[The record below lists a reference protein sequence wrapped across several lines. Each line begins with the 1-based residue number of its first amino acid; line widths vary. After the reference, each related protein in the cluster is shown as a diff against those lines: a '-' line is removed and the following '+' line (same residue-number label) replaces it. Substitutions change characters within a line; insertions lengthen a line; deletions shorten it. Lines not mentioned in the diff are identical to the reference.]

1 MMQPDPTTPHILVID
16 DSQFE
21 CRVLVDLFAESGFRV
36 SSALSGTHGYHLA
49 QTLHPHLIILD
60 VHMPDIDGFAC
71 CRLLTASSA
80 TNDIPV
86 IFVSGADS
94 VEEKIEGLRAGAVDY
109 VAKPFHSEE
118 LVTRVGVHLRKTR
131 QAATAEPT
139 ETGPLSNDDVVLAA
153 AQQLISDTLSELP
166 GLSELAKRVGTYR
179 ERLNQLFNTR
189 LGVSVFEY
197 VRELR
202 IERAIA
208 LLRESDMEIRDIASV
223 VGFSNPSN
231 FSTRFKE
238 RTGFTPKAYR
248 EAIGLS
254 KGRTINNDNDNDSLT
269 ES

>member
-1 MMQPDPTTPHILVID
+1 MMQLDPTAPHILVID

-36 SSALSGTHGYHLA
+36 SSALTGTHGYHLA

-71 CRLLTASSA
+71 CRLLSASSA

-109 VAKPFHSEE
+109 VAKPFHGEE

-131 QAATAEPT
+131 HVASV
-139 ETGPLSNDDVVLAA
+139 ETPEQGRLSNDDVILAA
-153 AQQLISDTLSELP
+153 AQQLISDTLSQLP

-202 IERAIA
+202 IERASL

-223 VGFSNPSN
+223 VGFSNPGN
-231 FSTRFKE
+231 FATRFKE

-248 EAIGLS
+248 EAIGPS
-254 KGRTINNDNDNDSLT
+254 KPRDDDNLNDP
-269 ES
+269 

>member
-1 MMQPDPTTPHILVID
+1 MMQLDPTAPHILVID

-36 SSALSGTHGYHLA
+36 SSAQSGTHGYNLA

-71 CRLLTASSA
+71 CRLLAASSA

-94 VEEKIEGLRAGAVDY
+94 VQEKIEGLRAGAVDY
-109 VAKPFHSEE
+109 VAKPFHGEE
-118 LVTRVGVHLRKTR
+118 LVTRVGGHLRRTR
-131 QAATAEPT
+131 PADPSLLPDTARIT
-139 ETGPLSNDDVVLAA
+139 SDDAIIAA

-166 GLSELAKRVGTYR
+166 GLSELARRVGTYR

-202 IERAIA
+202 MERAML
-208 LLRESDMEIRDIASV
+208 LLRDSDLEIREIASV
-223 VGFSNPSN
+223 IGFSNPGN
-231 FSTRFKE
+231 FATRFKE
-238 RTGFTPKAYR
+238 RTGFSPKAYR
-248 EAIGLS
+248 EALAKS
-254 KGRTINNDNDNDSLT
+254 SSGRSSNGDDDLA
-269 ES
+269 EPED